1 MGWYSLGKHGRYSA
15 FLEVINMVKKYIRIG
30 IVILVS
36 LLAASTYTL
45 YNRNQNLKEEISVS
59 MSNQKAF
66 IAENSSLKEKNK
78 VFKFTI
84 EQLNYYNDSI
94 LQKMNDVRKELKIKD
109 KDLKQMQY
117 LLSKSTK
124 RDTVL
129 FTDTIFKDKELTLDT
144 LIGDKWYN
152 IRLGL
157 EYPNLIYTEP
167 TFISEKYII
176 TNKRK
181 ETINPPKKFFLFRW
195 FQRKHWVMEVY
206 IKEKNPYIKEIN
218 NKFVEIIE

>member
-1 MGWYSLGKHGRYSA
+1 
-15 FLEVINMVKKYIRIG
+15 MVKKYIRIG
-30 IVILVS
+30 IGILMS
-36 LLAASTYTL
+36 LLAVSIYTL
-45 YNRNQNLKEEISVS
+45 YNRNQDLEEEISVS

-66 IAENSSLKEKNK
+66 IADNSSLKEENR
-78 VFKFTI
+78 VFKFTV
-84 EQLNYYNDSI
+84 EQLNYYNNSI

-117 LLSKSTK
+117 LLSEATK
-124 RDTVL
+124 KDTIVFRDTL
-129 FTDTIFKDKELTLDT
+129 FREPSLNIDT

-157 EYPNLIYTEP
+157 KYPNLITTNP

-176 TNKRK
+176 VNKKK

-195 FQRKHWVMEVY
+195 FQRKHWVMEVNVV
-206 IKEKNPYIKEIN
+206 EKNPYIKESN
-218 NKFVEIIE
+218 NRFVEFYK

>member
-1 MGWYSLGKHGRYSA
+1 
-15 FLEVINMVKKYIRIG
+15 MVKKYIRIG

-36 LLAASTYTL
+36 LLVVSIYTL
-45 YNRNQNLKEEISVS
+45 YTNNKKLKEKISISVS
-59 MSNQKAF
+59 NEKAF
-66 IAENSSLKEKNK
+66 IAENSLLKNENR
-78 VFKFTI
+78 VFKFTV

-94 LQKMNDVRKELKIKD
+94 LEKMNKVRKELKIKD

-117 LLSKSTK
+117 LLSEATK
-124 RDTVL
+124 KDTIVFRDTL
-129 FTDTIFKDKELTLDT
+129 FREPSLNIDT

-157 EYPNLIYTEP
+157 KYPNLITTNP

-176 TNKRK
+176 VNKKK

-195 FQRKHWVMEVY
+195 FQRKHLVMEVNVV
-206 IKEKNPYIKEIN
+206 EKNPYIKESN
-218 NKFVEIIE
+218 NRFIEFYK

>member
-1 MGWYSLGKHGRYSA
+1 
-15 FLEVINMVKKYIRIG
+15 MVKKYIRIG
-30 IVILVS
+30 VIVLTS
-36 LLAASTYTL
+36 LLAVSTYIF
-45 YNRNQNLKEEISVS
+45 YNRNQDLKEEISVS

-66 IAENSSLKEKNK
+66 IAENSSLKEENR
-78 VFKFTI
+78 VFKFTV

-117 LLSKSTK
+117 LLSEATK
-124 RDTVL
+124 KDTIVFRDTL
-129 FTDTIFKDKELTLDT
+129 FREPTLDIDT
-144 LIGDKWYN
+144 LIGDKWYS
-152 IRLGL
+152 IKLGL
-157 EYPNLIYTEP
+157 KYPNLITTNP

-176 TNKRK
+176 VNKKK

-195 FQRKHWVMEVY
+195 FQRRHWVMEVN
-206 IKEKNPYIKEIN
+206 IKEKNPYIKEVN

>member
-1 MGWYSLGKHGRYSA
+1 
-15 FLEVINMVKKYIRIG
+15 MVKKYIRIG

-36 LLAASTYTL
+36 LLSISVYTL
-45 YNRNQNLKEEISVS
+45 YTNNQKLKEETATLI
-59 MSNQKAF
+59 SNQKTF
-66 IAENSSLKEKNK
+66 IAENSSLKEENR

-94 LQKMNDVRKELKIKD
+94 LQKMNDVRKELRIKD
-109 KDLKQMQY
+109 DNLKQMQY
-117 LLSKSTK
+117 LLSEATK
-124 RDTVL
+124 KDTIVFRDTL
-129 FTDTIFKDKELTLDT
+129 FREPTLDIDT
-144 LIGDKWYN
+144 LVGDKWYN

-157 EYPNLIYTEP
+157 KYPNLITTNP

-176 TNKRK
+176 VNKKK

-195 FQRKHWVMEVY
+195 FQRKHWVMEVH
-206 IKEKNPYIKEIN
+206 IKEKNPYIKETN

>member
-1 MGWYSLGKHGRYSA
+1 
-15 FLEVINMVKKYIRIG
+15 MVKKYIRIG
-30 IVILVS
+30 IVILIS
-36 LLAASTYTL
+36 LLAVSTYTL
-45 YNRNQNLKEEISVS
+45 YNRNQDLKEEISVS

-66 IAENSSLKEKNK
+66 IAENSSLKEENR
-78 VFKFTI
+78 VFKFTV

-117 LLSKSTK
+117 LLSEATK
-124 RDTVL
+124 K
-129 FTDTIFKDKELTLDT
+129 DTIVFEDTLFREPTLDIDT
-144 LIGDKWYN
+144 IIGDKWYS

-157 EYPNLIYTEP
+157 KYPNLITTNP

-176 TNKRK
+176 VNKKK

-195 FQRKHWVMEVY
+195 FQRKHWVMEVN
-206 IKEKNPYIKEIN
+206 IKEKNPYIKEVN

>member
-1 MGWYSLGKHGRYSA
+1 M
-15 FLEVINMVKKYIRIG
+15 MKKYIRIG
-30 IVILVS
+30 IAILVS
-36 LLAASTYTL
+36 LLAISTYTL
-45 YNRNQNLKEEISVS
+45 YTNNQKLKEEISIS
-59 MSNQKAF
+59 MFNQKAF
-66 IAENSSLKEKNK
+66 IAENSSLKEENR
-78 VFKFTI
+78 VFKFTV

-94 LQKMNDVRKELKIKD
+94 LQKMNDVRKELRIKD

-117 LLSKSTK
+117 LLSEATK
-124 RDTVL
+124 KDTIVFRDTL
-129 FTDTIFKDKELTLDT
+129 FREPTLDIDT

-157 EYPNLIYTEP
+157 KYPNLITTNP

-176 TNKRK
+176 VNKKK

-195 FQRKHWVMEVY
+195 FQRKHWVMEVN
-206 IKEKNPYIKEIN
+206 IKEKNPYIKEVN